1 MFSQGVST
9 KRAYRKG
16 GGGGQGK
23 DNSSDD
29 RMYEKLQSDAG
40 RTACMMRHITGA
52 ELAMFCKGVN
62 TQSTI
67 FAILLTTYHVLY
79 YHMNIYMTTIPKE

>member
-1 MFSQGVST
+1 MCIFDMFSQGVST
-9 KRAYRKG
+9 KRAYRKE

-40 RTACMMRHITGA
+40 SAVYMMRHITGA
-52 ELAMFCKGVN
+52 ELV
-62 TQSTI
+62 I
-67 FAILLTTYHVLY
+67 F
-79 YHMNIYMTTIPKE
+79 

>member
-1 MFSQGVST
+1 MCIFGMFSRGIST
-9 KRAYRKG
+9 KRAYRKE

-40 RTACMMRHITGA
+40 SAVCMMRHITGA
-52 ELAMFCKGVN
+52 ELV
-62 TQSTI
+62 I
-67 FAILLTTYHVLY
+67 F
-79 YHMNIYMTTIPKE
+79 